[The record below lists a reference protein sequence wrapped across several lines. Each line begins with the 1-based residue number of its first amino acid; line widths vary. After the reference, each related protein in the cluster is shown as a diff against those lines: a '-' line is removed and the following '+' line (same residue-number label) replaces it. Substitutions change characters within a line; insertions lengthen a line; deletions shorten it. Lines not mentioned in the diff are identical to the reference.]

1 MWNRTAYQI
10 ELTLIRHG
18 RTVSNG
24 EGRYLGRTEEDLS
37 DEGKNTLKQTKDSY
51 PDADF
56 LFASPMRRCIQT
68 AEILYPGRPVYPVAE
83 FREMD
88 FGAFE
93 GKNYQDLKE
102 DVRYQAWIDSN
113 GTLPFP
119 KGESREA
126 FIKRCQKG
134 FAFMLKQIEHAQMGR
149 RPRVSAVV
157 HGGTI
162 MALMDSYADEEGKG
176 YFDYQ
181 CKNGGGYR
189 CLVCWYGETGAEI
202 GKNIRIVNP
211 VLW

>member
-1 MWNRTAYQI
+1 MRNRTAYQI

-18 RTVSNG
+18 RTASNG

-37 DEGKNTLKQTKDSY
+37 DAGRCALMRKKDSY
-51 PDADF
+51 PHADL

-68 AEILYPGRPVYPVAE
+68 ADILYPGRPSCLVPE

-102 DVRYQAWIDSN
+102 DVRYQAWIDSS

-119 KGESREA
+119 QGESRET

-134 FAFMLKQIEHAQMGR
+134 FAFMLEQIEHAQMGGM
-149 RPRVSAVV
+149 PKVSAVV

-162 MALMDSYADEEGKG
+162 MALMESYAEEGKG

-189 CLVCWYGETGAEI
+189 CLVCWYGETEPEI

-211 VLW
+211 VLL